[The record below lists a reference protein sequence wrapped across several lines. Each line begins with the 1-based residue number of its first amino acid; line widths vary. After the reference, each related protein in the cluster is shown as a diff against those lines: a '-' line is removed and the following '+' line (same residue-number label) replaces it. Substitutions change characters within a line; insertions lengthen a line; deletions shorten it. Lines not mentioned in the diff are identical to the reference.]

1 MCKSSRPL
9 VVITP
14 VCISGP
20 QAGPHIAWNKIIQ
33 TPSPWLNCEN
43 VAFES
48 PISLLRCLNFTYLQ
62 VLAAFVS
69 FFHSQMIHVRNIYLH
84 LPQKMAQ
91 FCRYI
96 FHTSSIDWV
105 FHAKVISVGIDAVAV
120 CNWKK
125 HEKTR
130 AAAVVGVTGDEDYA
144 FPYAPCIVYLP
155 TFGSFMG

>member
-20 QAGPHIAWNKIIQ
+20 HVGPHIAWNKIIQ

-105 FHAKVISVGIDAVAV
+105 FSCQGHFCWNRCRCCVQL
-120 CNWKK
+120 KK
-125 HEKTR
+125 HVRPLWLEWQGMR
-130 AAAVVGVTGDEDYA
+130 IALSHMLHV
-144 FPYAPCIVYLP
+144 
-155 TFGSFMG
+155 